1 MTKINQNA
9 FFFLIVFLTLFSSCV
24 EKRNKEGK
32 NASETIL
39 SKQSRLDSL
48 LASPVIINS
57 ELKKEK
63 INGIEFYKSYMITE
77 NEHSSYF
84 QDSIIRHASLHGDVV
99 ELLKNKHQEKIV
111 FLRFNSDKLNLRY
124 GIYIGM
130 NMDDFFKK
138 MPEQEI
144 QDNILIYD
152 SEYAS
157 LKFYFDAKRKELK
170 QAEYTYF
177 ME

>member
-1 MTKINQNA
+1 
-9 FFFLIVFLTLFSSCV
+9 
-24 EKRNKEGK
+24 
-32 NASETIL
+32 
-39 SKQSRLDSL
+39 
-48 LASPVIINS
+48 
-57 ELKKEK
+57 
-63 INGIEFYKSYMITE
+63 MITE
-77 NEHSSYF
+77 NENSSYF

-99 ELLKNKHQEKIV
+99 ELLKNRHQEKIV